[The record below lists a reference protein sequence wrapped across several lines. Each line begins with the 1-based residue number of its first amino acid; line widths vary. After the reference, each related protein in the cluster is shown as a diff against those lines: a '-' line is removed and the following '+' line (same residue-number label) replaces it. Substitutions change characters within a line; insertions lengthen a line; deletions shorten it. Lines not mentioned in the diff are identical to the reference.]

1 MKTINNY
8 EAVSIIH
15 NCAIQYDKN
24 LSGRNVLFVTLD
36 NGEPMCFET
45 FFKASNFLRLTGV
58 KTPLKSGRFYD
69 AVLNNRLSPDEITF
83 DHSSTAGIRLDA
95 LTRLMSIHTTARM
108 IGDYGDFRP
117 LLITDKFA
125 GTVTSAMGFIN
136 VKSMYLPNT
145 VLRKEIRDIKTQA
158 TRRKIVAIFVK
169 PWHDAEYKTLT
180 YIAKGLRIDDDILLP
195 ALKGRVDLQ
204 KLTAGCMP

>member
-15 NCAIQYDKN
+15 NCAMQYDKN
-24 LSGRNVLFVTLD
+24 LCGRNVLFVTLD

-58 KTPLKSGRFYD
+58 KTDLKSGRFYD
-69 AVLNNRLSPDEITF
+69 AVLNNRLSPHEITF
-83 DHSSTAGIRLDA
+83 DHSSTAEIRLDA

-108 IGDYGDFRP
+108 IGDYGNSRP
-117 LLITDKFA
+117 LLITDKYA
-125 GTVTSAMGFIN
+125 GAVTNAMGLIN
-136 VKSMYLPNT
+136 LKGIYLPNT

-158 TRRKIVAIFVK
+158 TRRKIAAIFIK
-169 PWHDAEYKTLT
+169 PWRDAEYKTLT
-180 YIAKGLRIDDDILLP
+180 YIAKGLAVDDDILLP
-195 ALKGRVDLQ
+195 ALRGRVDSRH
-204 KLTAGCMP
+204 LTAGSMP